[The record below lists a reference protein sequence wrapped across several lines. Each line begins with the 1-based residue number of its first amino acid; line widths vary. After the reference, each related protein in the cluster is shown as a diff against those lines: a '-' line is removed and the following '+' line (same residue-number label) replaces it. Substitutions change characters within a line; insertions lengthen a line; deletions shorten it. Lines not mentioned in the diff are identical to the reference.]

1 MKSTTLLGALT
12 AAVFI
17 SATSL
22 ALAQGT
28 QPKAQHQDKAQQ
40 DKAQQEKAQQEKAQQ
55 EKAQQEQHQAQSV
68 GQEQIEGRIVAVDK
82 NKGTVSVQTAQ
93 HGQLEFKLTPAQVQ
107 KLNEGEQLRLQ
118 IQIHS
123 MPKQP

>member
-1 MKSTTLLGALT
+1 MKKTTLLGTLMT
-12 AAVFI
+12 AAFV

-28 QPKAQHQDKAQQ
+28 QQKAQQ
-40 DKAQQEKAQQEKAQQ
+40 
-55 EKAQQEQHQAQSV
+55 QEQRQAQ
-68 GQEQIEGRIVAVDK
+68 GQTLAQEQIDGRIVSVDK
-82 NKGTVSVQTAQ
+82 TKGTVSVDTAQ
-93 HGQLEFKLTPAQVQ
+93 HGQLEFKLNPSQVQ